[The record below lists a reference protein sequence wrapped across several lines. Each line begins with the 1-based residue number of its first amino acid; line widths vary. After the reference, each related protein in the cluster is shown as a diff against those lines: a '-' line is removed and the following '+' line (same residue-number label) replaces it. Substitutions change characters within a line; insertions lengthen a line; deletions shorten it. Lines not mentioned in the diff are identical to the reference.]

1 MEQQEIYRTAQE
13 YLTQE
18 GCLREAAGAVGRYP
32 RVSDFESSR
41 YIHVEKPTTGI
52 NGNSAHSFDLSG
64 GALAQ
69 RIGEEF
75 ESETMAERGVIVAS
89 EPDACIKGAKL
100 LEATGVDG
108 LQFLMAT
115 ETAGHEAF
123 MKSIEISD
131 KYVIPEFRK
140 KNKGP
145 REPNCPI

>member
-1 MEQQEIYRTAQE
+1 M
-13 YLTQE
+13 
-18 GCLREAAGAVGRYP
+18 
-32 RVSDFESSR
+32 
-41 YIHVEKPTTGI
+41 EKPTTGI

-123 MKSIEISD
+123 IRNVQRKINSV
-131 KYVIPEFRK
+131 KPEVRK
-140 KNKGP
+140 LGVVGW
-145 REPNCPI
+145 